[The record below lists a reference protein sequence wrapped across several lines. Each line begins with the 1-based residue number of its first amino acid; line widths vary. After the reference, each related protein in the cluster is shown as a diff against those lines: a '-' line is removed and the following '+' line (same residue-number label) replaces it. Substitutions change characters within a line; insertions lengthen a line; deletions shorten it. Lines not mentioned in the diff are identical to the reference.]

1 MRLKRGS
8 NTCTK
13 HVQLNK
19 NNQSTN
25 ACTNIVATILV
36 HGSCTNIVATILVHG
51 SCTNIVATILVHES
65 CRNA

>member
-36 HGSCTNIVATILVHG
+36 HGSCTNIVATILVH
-51 SCTNIVATILVHES
+51 ES